1 MSYNEQYS
9 RHSQYIKCGQCHS
22 VIDLSKLEVAG
33 TVPTIEI
40 EPLGNSSSKFS
51 SSKFITPLHVT
62 CPYCQN
68 IILIKGIK

>member
-22 VIDLSKLEVAG
+22 VIDLSKLEVVG

-40 EPLGNSSSKFS
+40 EPLGNS